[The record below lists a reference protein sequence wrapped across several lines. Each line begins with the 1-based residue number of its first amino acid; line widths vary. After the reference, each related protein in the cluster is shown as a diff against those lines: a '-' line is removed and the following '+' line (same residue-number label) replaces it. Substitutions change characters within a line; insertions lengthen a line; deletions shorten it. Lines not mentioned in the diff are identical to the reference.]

1 MKNYNA
7 FTLRIISLMLHLGIY
22 PKHPIDKV
30 NSLYKQGKISMQER
44 DRRIAK
50 YIERVRAKCEK

>member
-22 PKHPIDKV
+22 LKHPIDKV
-30 NSLYKQGKISMQER
+30 NNLYKQGKISMKER
-44 DRRIAK
+44 DRRITK
-50 YIERVRAKCEK
+50 YIERVKAKCEN